1 MKNNEIRKD
10 AVQAGILYRAAEL
23 GAINEDD
30 RTVELS
36 FSSEASVDRYFGAEI
51 LDHTNKSVML
61 DWFNTGRAPLLSDH
75 DTTKQVGI
83 IQQAEIGKDRRG
95 KAVVRFGKGAQADA
109 EFQDVKDGIR
119 VNVSVGYR
127 IHQMIL
133 EEENGSDAVYR
144 VTKWEPLEIS
154 LVSIPADQSVGVG
167 RSTDE
172 KWDIEI
178 IQRKQTNK
186 TEIKIMDNPTPATAT
201 VPAAAAINEATLRA
215 AFAKENETRTNEIM
229 ALAKRHN
236 MIDKGAE
243 FIATNKSADEFRT
256 HVLENIGA
264 IKPISTVTQE
274 VGLSDKE
281 ARNFSFLRAIAALA
295 NPTDRKA
302 QEAAKFERE
311 CSEAAAAKYGKEA
324 RGFLV
329 PNEVLKRDLLVGTP
343 TAGGNLVQTDLL
355 AGSFIDVLR
364 NKLILNELGITT
376 LTGLQGPVAIPRKS
390 ASSTAY
396 WVAENGAVTES
407 QPAFDQVTMSPKTVG
422 ALVDISRRM
431 FLQSSP
437 DIESLVR
444 MDIIDTL
451 AVALDAAGISG
462 TGASNQPR
470 GILNTAGI
478 GSVAGGTNGANVNW
492 QNIVDLEAAVA
503 TANADIGNLGYL
515 SNAKQRGKFKGTTKT
530 SPATS
535 FIWDGGEAPV
545 NGYKCGISSQVP
557 SNLTKGTSS
566 GVCSAIL
573 FGNWA
578 DLVLGL
584 WGGLD
589 LIIDNSTGSAAGTVR
604 VVALQD
610 ADFGVRQAASFAA
623 MQDAL

>member
-23 GAINEDD
+23 GNVNEED

-51 LDHTNKSVML
+51 LDHTNNSVML
-61 DWFNTGRAPLLSDH
+61 EWFNTGRAPLLSDH
-75 DTTKQVGI
+75 DTTKQVGV

-95 KAVVRFGKGAQADA
+95 TAVVRFGKGALADA

-133 EEENGSDAVYR
+133 EEEKGSDAVYR

-178 IQRKQTNK
+178 IQRKQPNK
-186 TEIKIMDNPTPATAT
+186 QTEKTTMDNPTPAA
-201 VPAAAAINEATLRA
+201 VPAAPAINEAALRA
-215 AFAKENETRTNEIM
+215 AIAKENETRGTEIM
-229 ALAKRHN
+229 AIGKKHG
-236 MIDKGAE
+236 MIERAAE
-243 FIATNKSADEFRT
+243 FVAQGKSVDDFRT
-256 HVLENIGA
+256 HVLENLGA
-264 IKPISTVTQE
+264 IKPISSLTTQE
-274 VGLSDKE
+274 VGLTDKE
-281 ARNFSFLRAIAALA
+281 ARSFSFLRAINALA

-302 QEAAKFERE
+302 QEAASFERE
-311 CSEAAAAKYGKEA
+311 CSEAAASKYGKEA

-329 PNEVLKRDLLVGTP
+329 PNEVLKRDLVVGTA

-364 NKLILNELGITT
+364 NKLILTEMGITT
-376 LTGLQGPVAIPRKS
+376 LTGLQGQVAIPRKTAS
-390 ASSTAY
+390 ATAY
-396 WVAENGAVTES
+396 WVAENGNVTES

-422 ALVDISRRM
+422 AMVDISRRM
-431 FLQSSP
+431 FLQSSV
-437 DIESLVR
+437 DIENLVR

-451 AVALDAAGISG
+451 AVALDAAGVSG

-470 GILNTAGI
+470 GILNTSGI
-478 GSVAGGTNGANVNW
+478 GSIAGGTNGANVTW
-492 QNIVDLEAAVA
+492 QNIVDLEALVAV
-503 TANADIGNLGYL
+503 ANADIGNLGYL
-515 SNAKQRGKFKGTTKT
+515 TNAKQRGKFKGITKT

-557 SNLTKGTSS
+557 SNLTKGTST
-566 GVCSAIL
+566 GVCSAIV
-573 FGNWA
+573 FGNFA

-610 ADFGVRQAASFAA
+610 ADYAVRQAASFAA